1 MAETLPLPD
10 WQARNLT
17 GFNPQDFH
25 LGAVRYLSS
34 VRHDAERGRY
44 QVSFKLN
51 DRGELRALLTPAA
64 LQAMALQ
71 CLALMPEIEPK
82 YTVACVVEAFRRPA
96 RVFKLYDDLSIQ
108 HFLREV
114 QVETLNDFLWYM
126 KDRELI
132 MTVVNNMSSR
142 AAESLVQ
149 DLENVNFGHRNAFG
163 WRYRRHGGPI
173 HCVD

>member
-1 MAETLPLPD
+1 
-10 WQARNLT
+10 
-17 GFNPQDFH
+17 
-25 LGAVRYLSS
+25 
-34 VRHDAERGRY
+34 
-44 QVSFKLN
+44 
-51 DRGELRALLTPAA
+51 
-64 LQAMALQ
+64 LQALALQ
-71 CLALMPEIEPK
+71 CLALMSEIEPK
-82 YTVACVVEAFRRPA
+82 YTVAYVEEAFRRPA

-149 DLENVNFGHRNAFG
+149 DLENANFGHRNAL
-163 WRYRRHGGPI
+163 WMAVSTSWWTDSLRRLRANDCLRGRNPRHYAETSVNFSSQSGHGEKEPI
-173 HCVD
+173 LSWQVLDQIWNGHGIVTL